1 MAESES
7 DRRLRM
13 GGEEWEL
20 EMQRPI
26 EGYRDE
32 LIAQ

>member
-1 MAESES
+1 MAEVKP
-7 DRRLRM
+7 DRQQMM

-26 EGYRDE
+26 EGYQLG
-32 LIAQ
+32 LIAP